1 MPPVAESITGGAWG
15 KGEDTTIRSDGHQ
28 VSERCDYAR
37 TNASGNPV
45 SFVRL
50 YAGSTPRWGIDAIVT
65 HRWELRLAEKAFA
78 EVLGLPNPLPNDDRR
93 IVEMLNRGYKL
104 FGVSSGIQQTWQLV
118 RDFESAAAEQARGI
132 AGRSR

>member
-1 MPPVAESITGGAWG
+1 MRAREPTLFRPPVLDRLGA
-15 KGEDTTIRSDGHQ
+15 T
-28 VSERCDYAR
+28 
-37 TNASGNPV
+37 
-45 SFVRL
+45 
-50 YAGSTPRWGIDAIVT
+50 GIDTIAT

-78 EVLGLPNPLPNDDRR
+78 EVLGLPNPLHDDGRSL
-93 IVEMLNRGYKL
+93 VEMLNRAYKL

>member
-1 MPPVAESITGGAWG
+1 MGEGA
-15 KGEDTTIRSDGHQ
+15 K
-28 VSERCDYAR
+28 
-37 TNASGNPV
+37 
-45 SFVRL
+45 
-50 YAGSTPRWGIDAIVT
+50 TPRFDPTGIKFPSDAITLGQMRAREPGLFRPPALDRLGATGIDAIAT

-78 EVLGLPNPLPNDDRR
+78 EVLGLPNPIPNDDRR
-93 IVEMLNRGYKL
+93 SVVEMLNRAYKL

>member
-1 MPPVAESITGGAWG
+1 MGEEAKTPQFDPTGIKFPSDAITLGQMRAREPSLFRPPVLDRLRAW
-15 KGEDTTIRSDGHQ
+15 E
-28 VSERCDYAR
+28 
-37 TNASGNPV
+37 
-45 SFVRL
+45 
-50 YAGSTPRWGIDAIVT
+50 IDAIVT

-93 IVEMLNRGYKL
+93 SIVEMLNRGYKL

>member
-1 MPPVAESITGGAWG
+1 MGEETKAPQFDPTGLRFPTDVITLGQM
-15 KGEDTTIRSDGHQ
+15 R
-28 VSERCDYAR
+28 AR
-37 TNASGNPV
+37 EPGLFRPNAMD
-45 SFVRL
+45 RL
-50 YAGSTPRWGIDAIVT
+50 RAREIDAIVT

-93 IVEMLNRGYKL
+93 SVVEMLNRAYKL
-104 FGVSSGIQQTWQLV
+104 FGVSSGIQHTWQLV